1 MLRSS
6 AHHGGS
12 WNWQFPKA
20 KAVEEC
26 MTREVRQA
34 PLLPALWAEARLVSA
49 SVEDFVVMCR
59 WGLKVFQR
67 VGRIWGREWI
77 AAMPKATI
85 YCPLPSTFTFLSR
98 LLIMIVIV
106 IIYYYHHCVCGVPVH
121 IYVCVPVE
129 ARGVPRWGGFWELNS
144 ARVANTLSC

>member
-12 WNWQFPKA
+12 WNWQFPKT

-34 PLLPALWAEARLVSA
+34 PLLPALWAEARLASA

-77 AAMPKATI
+77 AAMPKTII

-144 ARVANTLSC
+144 VLCQSSKYS